1 MSTRSTIAGPTR
13 EIAAEQPRIHLVT
26 GILERAGALLLVASR
41 YPNHREPLWNLPG
54 GRQRQGELLADA
66 LQREFREETALAI
79 SVVGLRYV
87 AESYDRASG
96 THFTNFAFEVRTPG
110 EPHPPEHDAHVLEL
124 AWVPYAELTGRLR
137 VNVVR
142 EPLLT
147 NLRDRSRR
155 YFAFAEAG
163 LTIEFADPP

>member
-1 MSTRSTIAGPTR
+1 MSGATAT
-13 EIAAEQPRIHLVT
+13 EQPRIHLVT

-54 GRQRQGELLADA
+54 GRQRHSELLADA
-66 LQREFREETALAI
+66 LRREFREETELAI
-79 SVVGLRYV
+79 SVGTLRYV

-96 THFTNFAFEVRTPG
+96 THFTNFAFEVRSAS
-110 EPHPPEHDAHVLEL
+110 EPRLPEHDAHVVDL
-124 AWVPYAELTGRLR
+124 AWVPYAELATRLR
-137 VNVVR
+137 VGVVR

-163 LTIEFADPP
+163 ITIEFADPP